1 MKYRKAASAAAA
13 LLTAATVATGVPSV
27 AAAAP
32 APAPC
37 AAPNMVKETLP
48 NGTTWQLCWRMHDKA
63 GLILE
68 KVSIASKRNP
78 QQTQVLESIRLAQ
91 LNVPYDSGDTEYN
104 DLTTFGFGGYSLQ
117 TLAGDDCKGGSA
129 RVGSDGS
136 EEPERREVLCVSAE
150 QSGLAYRLRDDT
162 DWENPTVLSKAG
174 HDLVL
179 RAISKVGWYEYV
191 TEYRLHDDGQI
202 SARLGATGDLAP
214 GEYLNADR
222 GWPIGKGARD
232 FAAMH
237 YHSAFW
243 RVDFNIGGKGG
254 EQVEQYDTKLD
265 GQGSSTARLKT
276 TRTAIAK
283 EGTFSK
289 VNQRWWRVVS
299 PKSKNE
305 DGHKRSYELVAGADD
320 RYEGH
325 PETKPDVTFTEK
337 NLCEKWASDN
347 AQDPECPEGKRTIID
362 FAKDRAKLTDPVMW
376 VRVGFHH
383 VPRDEDQSPMPLHW
397 QGFDLLPR
405 DFTSQNRLTPDARAS
420 VNGQAPEPPTDGGE
434 PSVPPAT
441 SEPSVPPVTSPPRPS
456 PSSPSPSPSAAS
468 SQP

>member
-1 MKYRKAASAAAA
+1 MA
-13 LLTAATVATGVPSV
+13 VPST
-27 AAAAP
+27 ATAAP

-37 AAPNMVKETLP
+37 AASNMVKETLP
-48 NGTTWQLCWRMHDKA
+48 NGTTWQLCWRMNDKA
-63 GLILE
+63 GLVLE
-68 KVSIASKRNP
+68 KVSVASQRYP
-78 QQTQVLESIRLAQ
+78 QSVQVLDSIRLAQ

-104 DLTTFGFGGYSLQ
+104 DLTTYGFGGSSLQ
-117 TLAGDDCKGGSA
+117 TLTGDDCKGGSA

-136 EEPERREVLCVSAE
+136 EQPERRKVLCVSAE
-150 QSGLAYRLRDDT
+150 QSGLAYRSADDRA
-162 DWENPTVLSKAG
+162 VLSKAG
-174 HDLVL
+174 QDLVL

-202 SARLGATGDLAP
+202 SARLGATGDLSP
-214 GEYLNADR
+214 NDYVNADR
-222 GWPIGKGARD
+222 GWPIGKDARD

-243 RVDFNIGGKGG
+243 RVDFNLAGKGH
-254 EQVEQYDTKLD
+254 EQVEQYDSKLD
-265 GQGSSTARLKT
+265 GRGTTATRLKT
-276 TRTAIAK
+276 TRTAITK

-289 VNQRWWRVVS
+289 VNQRWWRLVS
-299 PKSKNE
+299 PTSRNE

-337 NLCEKWASDN
+337 NACEKWATEN
-347 AQDPECPEGKRTIID
+347 TLDPACPRDKKSILD
-362 FAKDRAKLTDPVMW
+362 FARDKATLTDPVMW

-405 DFTSQNRLTPDARAS
+405 DFTPMNQLTPDTRTGA
-420 VNGQAPEPPTDGGE
+420 NGAP
-434 PSVPPAT
+434 
-441 SEPSVPPVTSPPRPS
+441 R
-456 PSSPSPSPSAAS
+456 
-468 SQP
+468 